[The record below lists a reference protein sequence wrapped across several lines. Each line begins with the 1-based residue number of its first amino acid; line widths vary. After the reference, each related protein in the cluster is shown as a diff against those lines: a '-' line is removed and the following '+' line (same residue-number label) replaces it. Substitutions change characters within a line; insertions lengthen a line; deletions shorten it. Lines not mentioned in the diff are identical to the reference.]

1 MCLNGS
7 DQTTSRY
14 LATSKTVWK
23 ERSPVS
29 VWWNGRGEGTGKLEL
44 IVYWERAAVW
54 GKCRVCLWGRKK
66 GTGSQLHRWLSW
78 VGQVT
83 GDERRGV
90 IGHVNDSDGFIWVI
104 TWCRPS
110 QPERSWRLLW
120 FWDTPLCHLGGWTEE
135 TGRNNK
141 QRIINYEEKQTLQF
155 CVTFS
160 VI

>member
-1 MCLNGS
+1 MKREGRGNW
-7 DQTTSRY
+7 QTWADRVLGEEGGLGGKSG
-14 LATSKTVWK
+14 
-23 ERSPVS
+23 VS
-29 VWWNGRGEGTGKLEL
+29 V
-44 IVYWERAAVW
+44 
-54 GKCRVCLWGRKK
+54 GRKK

-135 TGRNNK
+135 TGGNNK
-141 QRIINYEEKQTLQF
+141 QRMINYEEKQTLQF

-160 VI
+160 VILKWFKVFLSMARKFTLK